1 MSSTPLPFRILPCDI
16 FTKKTCNFQDDE
28 LMEDD
33 SQLQDCGI
41 TNAVAKAQLPSEVGL
56 AFRYYRI

>member
-1 MSSTPLPFRILPCDI
+1 
-16 FTKKTCNFQDDE
+16 
-28 LMEDD
+28 MEDD

-56 AFRYYRI
+56 AFRYYRIQIDYVLVLDTQNSYPFPISTM

>member
-1 MSSTPLPFRILPCDI
+1 
-16 FTKKTCNFQDDE
+16 
-28 LMEDD
+28 MEDD

-56 AFRYYRI
+56 AFRYILLGGCAHNFATKKIPTSLFILVFKRRS